1 MLQSGDL
8 KYISVVTSRLMAT
21 ADYQTNIRFHVLVSV
36 ITFVRFS
43 YKLILALIQHP
54 LTQYPF
60 HNIYDCNI
68 ITIIIL

>member
-1 MLQSGDL
+1 
-8 KYISVVTSRLMAT
+8 MAT

-43 YKLILALIQHP
+43 YKLILKCVLLALIQHP